1 LVITPQNL
9 ASYLSN
15 INIPIQLLFA
25 PVAVAMPILQQYLSN
40 MFGAPVQLRLPPP
53 TNPYMPL
60 GTYLR
65 SIMPR
70 APALLGGER
79 EVYVLI

>member
-1 LVITPQNL
+1 LIITPQNL

-25 PVAVAMPILQQYLSN
+25 PVAVAMPILQQYLSATL
-40 MFGAPVQLRLPPP
+40 GAPVQLRLPPP
-53 TNPYMPL
+53 PNPYMPL
-60 GTYLR
+60 GTYIR
-65 SIMPR
+65 SLLPR

-79 EVYVLI
+79 EIYVLI